1 MTELKKIPVAV
12 IAALVVQTIGG
23 LVWAGGAA
31 ARIATLEERVGEQRL
46 VAERLARLEE
56 QSLATRA
63 AVERVERQMS
73 DGWRVASGEEGGR
86 DVQG

>member
-1 MTELKKIPVAV
+1 MDVLKKAPVAI
-12 IAALVVQTIGG
+12 IAALMVQTIGG

-56 QSLATRA
+56 QSVATRA
-63 AVERVERQMS
+63 AVERIEIRLEAQ
-73 DGWRVASGEEGGR
+73 
-86 DVQG
+86 

>member
-1 MTELKKIPVAV
+1 MSEHQIRRVPTALLI
-12 IAALVVQTIGG
+12 ALVLQTIGG

-56 QSLATRA
+56 QSTATRA
-63 AVERVERQMS
+63 AVERIENRL
-73 DGWRVASGEEGGR
+73 EGR
-86 DVQG
+86 RWK

>member
-1 MTELKKIPVAV
+1 MDTMGKIPIAV
-12 IAALVVQTIGG
+12 IAALAVQTVGG
-23 LVWAGGAA
+23 LIWAGGAA

-63 AVERVERQMS
+63 AVERMEMRL
-73 DGWRVASGEEGGR
+73 EGGR
-86 DVQG
+86 

>member
-1 MTELKKIPVAV
+1 MSEHQIRRVPTALLIAV
-12 IAALVVQTIGG
+12 VLQTIGG

-56 QSLATRA
+56 QSTATRA
-63 AVERVERQMS
+63 AVERIENRL
-73 DGWRVASGEEGGR
+73 EGR
-86 DVQG
+86 

>member
-1 MTELKKIPVAV
+1 MIEPRKIPAAV
-12 IAALVVQTIGG
+12 VAALAVQTVCG

-31 ARIATLEERVGEQRL
+31 ARIASLEERLGEQRL

-63 AVERVERQMS
+63 AVERVERRLETGS
-73 DGWRVASGEEGGR
+73 
-86 DVQG
+86 